1 METPPTAAQ
10 VLPCPLAAG
19 WELVRTIPLPRTG
32 SDGQP
37 MGGFSAA
44 AYDQDDDRLWLL
56 SDAPRG
62 HLVPFS
68 GLRAQVTGRGALRA
82 GPRLLLRDG
91 AGELLPEGFDGEGLV
106 LAGDEAWIVS
116 EGRRTQERRARLQR
130 HSLRNGRLLEERS
143 LPAPWQ
149 EWPGQGLRANKGPES
164 LTRTPAGDLVLA
176 AEAPLVQDSP
186 LADQDLVPLA
196 VQATGEPPSI
206 LGRIALGPAGAAASR
221 SLGLTELLALDA
233 PPALLALLRSY
244 VPPQRWTAQLQVL
257 PLPTSPLEEAPP
269 LVPSQGWDLLEAGL
283 PADNWEG
290 MAWGPQLDDGRV
302 VLVLVS
308 DDNFNPLQRSWVSL
322 LVPRRGSGCPSGR
335 FQF

>member
-1 METPPTAAQ
+1 MDTPPMAAQ

-19 WELVRTIPLPRTG
+19 WELLRTIPLPRTG
-32 SDGQP
+32 SDGLP

-44 AYDQDDDRLWLL
+44 AYDRNEDRLWLL

-68 GLRAQVTGRGALRA
+68 GLRAQVRGRGALRA

-91 AGELLPEGFDGEGLV
+91 EGALLPEGFDGEGLV
-106 LAGDEAWIVS
+106 LAGDGAWIVS
-116 EGRRTQERRARLQR
+116 EGRRTPERRARLQR

-143 LPAPWQ
+143 LPAAWQ
-149 EWPGQGLRANKGPES
+149 ERPGQGLKANKGPES

-176 AEAPLVQDSP
+176 AEAPLLQDS
-186 LADQDLVPLA
+186 AVDAQDLVPLA
-196 VQATGEPPSI
+196 VQVSGDPPGS

-244 VPPQRWTAQLQVL
+244 TPPQRWTAELQVL
-257 PLPTSPLEEAPP
+257 PLPAAPSTRASP
-269 LVPSQGWDLLEAGL
+269 LVPAHRWDLLKVGL

-290 MAWGPQLDDGRV
+290 LAWGPRLGDGRV

>member
-1 METPPTAAQ
+1 MDTPPMAAQ
-10 VLPCPLAAG
+10 VLPCPLGAG
-19 WELVRTIPLPRTG
+19 WELLRTIPLPRTG
-32 SDGQP
+32 SDGLP

-44 AYDQDDDRLWLL
+44 AYDQNEDRLWLL

-62 HLVPFS
+62 HLVPFT

-82 GPRLLLRDG
+82 GPRLLLRDSAG
-91 AGELLPEGFDGEGLV
+91 ALLPEGFDGEGLV
-106 LAGDEAWIVS
+106 LAGDGAWIVS
-116 EGRRTQERRARLQR
+116 EGRRTPERRAKLQR

-143 LPAPWQ
+143 LPAAWQ
-149 EWPGQGLRANKGPES
+149 ERPGQGLKANKGPES

-176 AEAPLVQDSP
+176 AEAPLLQDS
-186 LADQDLVPLA
+186 AVDAQDLVPLA
-196 VQATGEPPSI
+196 VQVSGEPPRP

-244 VPPQRWTAQLQVL
+244 TPPQRWTAQLQVL
-257 PLPTSPLEEAPP
+257 PLPASPLKAAPP
-269 LVPSQGWDLLEAGL
+269 LAPAYGWDLLKAGL

-290 MAWGPQLDDGRV
+290 MAWGPRLADDRV

-322 LVPRRGSGCPSGR
+322 LLPRRGSGCPSGR

>member
-1 METPPTAAQ
+1 MAAQ

-19 WELVRTIPLPRTG
+19 WELLRTIPLPRTG
-32 SDGQP
+32 SDGLP

-44 AYDQDDDRLWLL
+44 AYDQQDDRLWLL

-82 GPRLLLRDG
+82 GPRLLLRDSEG
-91 AGELLPEGFDGEGLV
+91 ALLPEGFDGEGLV
-106 LAGDEAWIVS
+106 LAGDGAWIVS
-116 EGRRTQERRARLQR
+116 EGRRTPERRAKLQR
-130 HSLRNGRLLEERS
+130 HSLRTGRLQEDRELPAAWEER
-143 LPAPWQ
+143 
-149 EWPGQGLRANKGPES
+149 PGQGLRANKGPES

-176 AEAPLVQDSP
+176 AEAPLMQDNA
-186 LADQDLVPLA
+186 LDEQDLVPLA
-196 VQATGEPPSI
+196 VQVSGEPPRP

-244 VPPQRWTAQLQVL
+244 TPPQRWTAHLQVL
-257 PLPTSPLEEAPP
+257 PLPASSLKAAPP
-269 LVPSQGWDLLEAGL
+269 LAPLHGWDLLQAGL

-290 MAWGPQLDDGRV
+290 MAWGPRLADGRV

-335 FQF
+335 FPF

>member
-19 WELVRTIPLPRTG
+19 WELLRTIPLPRTG

-44 AYDQDDDRLWLL
+44 AYVQNEDRLWLL

-143 LPAPWQ
+143 LPAAWQ
-149 EWPGQGLRANKGPES
+149 ERPGQGLRANKGPES
-164 LTRTPAGDLVLA
+164 LTRTPAGDLILA
-176 AEAPLVQDSP
+176 AEAPLEQDRP
-186 LADQDLVPLA
+186 LADQGLVPLA
-196 VQATGEPPSI
+196 VQATGEPPRN
-206 LGRIALGPAGAAASR
+206 LGRITLGPAGAAASR

-244 VPPQRWTAQLQVL
+244 VPPQRWTAQLQLL

-290 MAWGPQLDDGRV
+290 MAWGPQLDDGRI